1 MESQKNYPMTLR
13 VPFSVL
19 AFIDEMIEK
28 KLQDGENKSTANR
41 TAVALEMLKIGARVL
56 KKKNEQG
63 SDEDITFDEKLAL
76 IADAVLKSKL
86 QIESMF
92 ELSFKNP
99 KEIDSNTVNQFGYE
113 AVNNK
118 IKEVDYKIS
127 HFFKHKWIL
136 FYGILLIEIV
146 IFRIFCELIL

>member
-19 AFIDEMIEK
+19 EFIDEMIEK

-56 KKKNEQG
+56 KKKNEQS
-63 SDEDITFDEKLAL
+63 SDQDVTFDEKLAL

-86 QIESMF
+86 LIESMF

-99 KEIDSNTVNQFGYE
+99 KEIDSNTINQFGYE

-127 HFFKHKWIL
+127 HFFKLK
-136 FYGILLIEIV
+136 
-146 IFRIFCELIL
+146 

>member
-19 AFIDEMIEK
+19 EFIDEMIEK

-41 TAVALEMLKIGARVL
+41 TAVALEMLKIGGRVL
-56 KKKNEQG
+56 KKKSEQS
-63 SDEDITFDEKLAL
+63 SDQDITFDEKLAL
-76 IADAVLKSKL
+76 IADAVLKSRL

-99 KEIDSNTVNQFGYE
+99 KEIDSNTINQFGYE

-127 HFFKHKWIL
+127 HFFKQK
-136 FYGILLIEIV
+136 
-146 IFRIFCELIL
+146 

>member
-19 AFIDEMIEK
+19 DFIDEVIDK

-56 KKKNEQG
+56 KKKSEQSG
-63 SDEDITFDEKLAL
+63 DQDITFDEKLAL
-76 IADAVLKSKL
+76 IADAVLKSRL

-92 ELSFKNP
+92 EFSFKNP
-99 KEIDSNTVNQFGYE
+99 KEIDSNTINQFGYE

-118 IKEVDYKIS
+118 IKEIDYKIS
-127 HFFKHKWIL
+127 HFFKQK
-136 FYGILLIEIV
+136 
-146 IFRIFCELIL
+146 

>member
-1 MESQKNYPMTLR
+1 MKQIVRYKMESQKNYPMTLR

-19 AFIDEMIEK
+19 EFIDEMIEK

-41 TAVALEMLKIGARVL
+41 TAVALEMLKIGGRVL
-56 KKKNEQG
+56 KKKSEQS
-63 SDEDITFDEKLAL
+63 SDQDITFDEKLAL
-76 IADAVLKSKL
+76 IADAVLKSRL

-99 KEIDSNTVNQFGYE
+99 KEIDSNTINQFGYE

-127 HFFKHKWIL
+127 HFFKQK
-136 FYGILLIEIV
+136 
-146 IFRIFCELIL
+146 

>member
-13 VPFSVL
+13 VPFSIL
-19 AFIDEMIEK
+19 EFIDETIEK

-41 TAVALEMLKIGARVL
+41 TAVSLEMLKIGARVL

-63 SDEDITFDEKLAL
+63 SDQDITFDEKLAL

-99 KEIDSNTVNQFGYE
+99 KEIDSNTINQFGYE

-127 HFFKHKWIL
+127 HFFKQK
-136 FYGILLIEIV
+136 
-146 IFRIFCELIL
+146 

>member
-19 AFIDEMIEK
+19 EFIDEMIEK
-28 KLQDGENKSTANR
+28 KLQDGENKSTENR
-41 TAVALEMLKIGARVL
+41 TAVALEMLKIGGRVL
-56 KKKNEQG
+56 KKKSEQS
-63 SDEDITFDEKLAL
+63 SDQDITFDEKLAL
-76 IADAVLKSKL
+76 IADAVLKSRL

-99 KEIDSNTVNQFGYE
+99 KEIDSNTINQFGYE

-127 HFFKHKWIL
+127 HFFKQK
-136 FYGILLIEIV
+136 
-146 IFRIFCELIL
+146 

>member
-13 VPFSVL
+13 VPFSIL
-19 AFIDEMIEK
+19 EFIDETIEK

-63 SDEDITFDEKLAL
+63 SDQDITFDEKLAL

-99 KEIDSNTVNQFGYE
+99 KEIDSNTINQFGYE

-127 HFFKHKWIL
+127 HFFKQK
-136 FYGILLIEIV
+136 
-146 IFRIFCELIL
+146 

>member
-19 AFIDEMIEK
+19 DFIDEVIDK

-56 KKKNEQG
+56 KKKSEQS
-63 SDEDITFDEKLAL
+63 SDQDITFDEKLAL
-76 IADAVLKSKL
+76 IADAVLKSRL

-92 ELSFKNP
+92 EFSFKNP
-99 KEIDSNTVNQFGYE
+99 KEIDSNTINQFGYE

-118 IKEVDYKIS
+118 IKEIDYKIS
-127 HFFKHKWIL
+127 HFFKQK
-136 FYGILLIEIV
+136 
-146 IFRIFCELIL
+146 